1 MAEVTSRRGVDTFL
15 DALLSYDSEYA
26 TIAIRESSK
35 AAETE
40 LSVTDYIADYREHV
54 RRKQAAQGKGT
65 TRTTMAATLRGKPQS
80 GGPPPRPCLCGMLHW
95 MSECYYLNEQ
105 VRPSGWKP
113 KKDIQAQIQKKMSNP
128 RTKAMVERALARGA
142 KEGEPTNKDQDH
154 QDSLPQADDPQ
165 NKDPTALTAIVATSL
180 VAERSEPTTLQ
191 LSWIVDTGSS
201 HHVCNRYMKKRFT
214 KTRNAGPDD
223 YVISGNT
230 RIPVEAFGTVTVK
243 AHRHSTQRVLTLL
256 DTAYVPS
263 FMANLVSV
271 AKANEKNLYFMELN
285 KAKNPE
291 NQITAGLT
299 ICKRP
304 AKQWHEV
311 FAHASPAVIKAL
323 PTATE
328 GAAIT
333 EEAMPQHCD

>member
-1 MAEVTSRRGVDTFL
+1 
-15 DALLSYDSEYA
+15 
-26 TIAIRESSK
+26 
-35 AAETE
+35 
-40 LSVTDYIADYREHV
+40 
-54 RRKQAAQGKGT
+54 
-65 TRTTMAATLRGKPQS
+65 
-80 GGPPPRPCLCGMLHW
+80 MLHW
-95 MSECYYLNEQ
+95 IAECYYLNEQ
-105 VRPSGWKP
+105 IRPSGWKP
-113 KKDIQAQIQKKMSNP
+113 KKDIQAQLQKKMSNP

-154 QDSLPQADDPQ
+154 QDSSAQAEDPQ
-165 NKDPTALTAIVATSL
+165 NKDPAALTAIVATSL

-223 YVISGNT
+223 YVMSGNT

-243 AHRHSTQRVLTLL
+243 AHRHSTQRILTLL

-271 AKANEKNLYFMELN
+271 AKANEKGVHLDTGRLVLYKEDIITCELTPYQNLYFMELN
-285 KAKNPE
+285 KAKNPT

-299 ICKRP
+299 IRKRP

-311 FAHASPAVIKAL
+311 FAHASPTVIKAL

-333 EEAMPQHCD
+333 EEAMLQHCD